1 MGKMDFASMTKYIP
15 LFLEGIKITVQI
27 SFVAV
32 IIGAVLGLLLALL
45 KLSSNKVL
53 SFLATVYIQIIR
65 GTPVLVQLYI
75 VYYATYPLFGFN
87 IPPYIAAVATFGL
100 NSSAYV
106 AEIIRSGIQAVDYGQ
121 MEAGR
126 SLGMPHGMVM
136 KYIIIPQAIK
146 NILPALGN
154 EFVVLLKETSV
165 VSIIGTADLVRQADI
180 IKAAT
185 YSTFEPYIII
195 AVIYIIMVQGLSSVM
210 NRVERRL
217 KRSDYR

>member
-1 MGKMDFASMTKYIP
+1 MDFASMTQYGP
-15 LFLEGIKITVQI
+15 LFIEGLKVTVQI
-27 SFVAV
+27 AFVAV
-32 IIGAVLGLLLALL
+32 IIGAILGLAIALGR
-45 KLSSNKVL
+45 LSTNKVI
-53 SFLATVYIQIIR
+53 SFIATTYIQIIR

-75 VYYATYPLFGFN
+75 IYYATYPLFGFN

-106 AEIIRSGIQAVDYGQ
+106 AEIIRAGIQAVDFGQ

-126 SLGMPHGMVM
+126 SLGLPHGMVM
-136 KYIIIPQAIK
+136 RYIIIPQAIK

-165 VSIIGTADLVRQADI
+165 VSIIGTTDLVRQADI

-185 YSTFEPYIII
+185 YSNFEPYIII
-195 AVIYIIMVQGLSSVM
+195 AVIYIILVLGLSTLI
-210 NRVERRL
+210 NQLERRL